1 MSRDCA
7 TVGTVPREWGL
18 SPGSGDCP
26 PGKLRDVIRAADVIP
41 SVLAEVIRKA
51 PLTPEKV
58 DFAWKHA
65 VGPALERTT
74 RVRLDEHGVLH
85 VTPADAHWAREVR
98 RASPLILKRLA
109 TMLGTG
115 TVQKIKA

>member
-1 MSRDCA
+1 M
-7 TVGTVPREWGL
+7 
-18 SPGSGDCP
+18 
-26 PGKLRDVIRAADVIP
+26 IRAGQVIP
-41 SVLAEVIRKA
+41 AVLAEVIRKA

-74 RVRLDEHGVLH
+74 SVRLDEQGVLH
-85 VTPADAHWAREVR
+85 VTTADAHWAREVR
-98 RASPLILKRLA
+98 RSSPLILKRLE
-109 TMLGTG
+109 TMLGAS